1 MEQRD
6 AAATSSTTTS
16 GQTLTLAELLD
27 DEVLAGAQLVAGR
40 AGLGRSVSAVN
51 VMTVP
56 DIGRWVRQ
64 DEFLLATGYPL
75 PRDDEGQGTL
85 LTDLH
90 RLGLA
95 GIGIKL
101 DRYMPELRQE

>member
-1 MEQRD
+1 MDQRD
-6 AAATSSTTTS
+6 VAVATS

-27 DEVLAGAQLVAGR
+27 DEVLAGARLIAGGS
-40 AGLGRSVSAVN
+40 GLGRSVSAVN

-75 PRDDEGQGTL
+75 PRDDEGQGRL

-95 GIGIKL
+95 
-101 DRYMPELRQE
+101 